1 MNNSFGE
8 TEIQKLSLIS
18 LLYMVV
24 DLNSKCILTL
34 ANPDACI
41 FTILVLT
48 WIIALIWSMLS
59 TLFRCCISNSLR
71 CSLQYTEVLL
81 EIYM

>member
-1 MNNSFGE
+1 MWFAISFIELDDFVDLEINNSFGE
-8 TEIQKLSLIS
+8 TEILKLSLIS

-59 TLFRCCISNSLR
+59 TLFRCCI
-71 CSLQYTEVLL
+71 
-81 EIYM
+81 